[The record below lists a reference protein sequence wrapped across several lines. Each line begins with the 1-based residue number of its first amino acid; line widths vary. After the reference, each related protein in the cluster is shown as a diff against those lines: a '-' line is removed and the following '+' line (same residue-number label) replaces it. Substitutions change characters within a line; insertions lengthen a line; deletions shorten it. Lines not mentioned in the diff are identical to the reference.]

1 MNCTDKCGLTPAYY
15 CCTAGNVK
23 ILHLLIQHGA
33 DLSLVNTF
41 GRSPAHVASMY
52 GRVKMLALINRVNT
66 DLIHQCDNVG
76 MTPLLIARKFGH
88 NETAKWLI
96 EHGAEEVSVVQQS
109 ESAKE
114 LKGIQVLSQRIQ
126 MYSSSLT
133 RPYISHISSP
143 LHCRLTSRRPKKGLD
158 WRDWRLSIA
167 RTRSTRQIEQ
177 SKALD

>member
-1 MNCTDKCGLTPAYY
+1 MTPAFL
-15 CCTAGNVK
+15 CCLAGHVK

-33 DLSLVNTF
+33 DLTLVDKTF
-41 GRSPAHVASMY
+41 GNSPAHMASSF
-52 GRVKMLALINRVNT
+52 GRVNMLALINRVNT